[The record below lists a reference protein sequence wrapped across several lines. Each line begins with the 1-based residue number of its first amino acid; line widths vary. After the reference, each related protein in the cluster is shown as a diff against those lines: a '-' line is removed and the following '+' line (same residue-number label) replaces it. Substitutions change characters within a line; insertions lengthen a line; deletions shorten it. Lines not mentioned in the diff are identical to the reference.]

1 MSTLNQFLG
10 GGGIKSIQSGNT
22 EFEGIGTFLLDRTTI
37 VVPINPVVRSKSV
50 VISSVAGDAKLVTFP
65 PDGRNPSSFNSVAIN
80 STAGISLGGNPS
92 NTTASSLII
101 VVGKGIRIGL
111 EEFYNQSGII
121 GWQVIEYE

>member
-22 EFEGIGTFLLDRTTI
+22 EFEGIGTFPLDRTTI

-50 VISSVAGDAKLVTFP
+50 VISSVAGDAQLVTFLTDSR
-65 PDGRNPSSFNSVAIN
+65 DGGSFNSVVIN
-80 STAGISLGGNPS
+80 SNASITLGGNPS
-92 NTTASSLII
+92 NTTASNLVI

-111 EEFYNQSGII
+111 EDYYNQSGVIS
-121 GWQVIEYE
+121 WQVIEYE

>member
-1 MSTLNQFLG
+1 MSTLSQFLG

-22 EFEGIGTFLLDRTTI
+22 EFEGIGTINLDRTTI
-37 VVPINPVVRSKSV
+37 TVPINPVVRSKSV
-50 VISSVAGDAKLVTFP
+50 VIATVAGDAKLATFLVS
-65 PDGRNPSSFNSVAIN
+65 GRDPSSSNSVVIN

-92 NTTASSLII
+92 NTTASNLVI

-111 EEFYNQSGII
+111 DYYNQSGIL